1 MSATTNPAL
10 LPLLLLSVLP
20 VGAAAVHSAR
30 ARFPSFKRWNALQ
43 RRVRVFSWLL
53 LDVDAAAELRS
64 DTAQDALLNEHRR
77 LTVKIT
83 DEGTHSAVA
92 TAVFRQQRQFDRK
105 VHRTRGTQHCVRQLE
120 QFIAPRGQAGVQ
132 LVPKARRFRE
142 CFPHSGVRQQTHP
155 HGLRCGHVHLGRST

>member
-20 VGAAAVHSAR
+20 VGAAAVYSAR
-30 ARFPSFKRWNALQ
+30 ARFHSFKRWNAMQ

-83 DEGTHSAVA
+83 DEGTSV
-92 TAVFRQQRQFDRK
+92 
-105 VHRTRGTQHCVRQLE
+105 L
-120 QFIAPRGQAGVQ
+120 
-132 LVPKARRFRE
+132 
-142 CFPHSGVRQQTHP
+142 
-155 HGLRCGHVHLGRST
+155 